1 MHDPP
6 TNLYR
11 RCAVNPELMK
21 HLGKSLLAQNF
32 FSNTGGTNRCQAVD
46 SHTAHEPHRVVR
58 KNMIGIAVNWV
69 TVEEAPVFGSEMS
82 SSAVIEKN
90 GTPER
95 PDLLEPVG

>member
-1 MHDPP
+1 
-6 TNLYR
+6 
-11 RCAVNPELMK
+11 
-21 HLGKSLLAQNF
+21 
-32 FSNTGGTNRCQAVD
+32 
-46 SHTAHEPHRVVR
+46 
-58 KNMIGIAVNWV
+58 MIGIAVNWV